1 MPTGY
6 TNFIETGKVKNPKE
20 FLHLC
25 LRAFGLLY
33 FLRDEE
39 FKVQDDYIQDITD
52 YYDKNIRYHEKEM
65 NSAQKRLKDF
75 QEMSESKLKKFYIEI
90 NQERSESLGNLK
102 DTYDKNLE
110 TYLQYLKTIQNWD
123 CTAEFIPIK
132 DFAVEQ
138 IKISM
143 NNDDWIDDELEKS
156 RKSMEEMFQ
165 EEKEEFRKK
174 LVEDAQWD
182 INYHTEEIKSLQK
195 KKAESLEYY
204 RRFKDELEKLNN

>member
-33 FLRDEE
+33 FLRDREL
-39 FKVQDDYIQDITD
+39 KVQDDYIQDIID
-52 YYDKNIRYHEKEM
+52 HYDEDIRYNEKELK
-65 NSAQKRLKDF
+65 SAEKRLKDC
-75 QEMSESKLKKFYIEI
+75 QEMSESKLKKVYLEM
-90 NQERSESLGNLK
+90 NQERSESLGKLK

-123 CTAEFIPIK
+123 CAAEFTPIK

-143 NNDDWIDDELEKS
+143 SNEGWIDDELEKS
-156 RKSMEEMFQ
+156 RKSTEEMFQ

-182 INYHTEEIKSLQK
+182 INYHTEEIKNLQK
-195 KKAESLEYY
+195 RKAESLESY